1 MTEVFVIRNQMGHY
15 WGKKKLW
22 VDGVDAR
29 VVMRLKHRDEAVNT
43 VFELSSKDVE
53 LRAEIAAAQ
62 LSPKGEPMVTISD
75 TPVPEEPAAE
85 VPATDPEMVEA

>member
-1 MTEVFVIRNQMGHY
+1 MTEVFVIRNQQGHY

-22 VDGVDAR
+22 VDGGDAR

-43 VFELSSKDVE
+43 VFELSSKDIE
-53 LRAEIAAAQ
+53 LRAEITAAQ

-75 TPVPEEPAAE
+75 TPLPEEPAAE
-85 VPATDPEMVEA
+85 APAIDPETSEA